1 MLLTG
6 RRTLEALTHT
16 SYEAPVYTPLELFDL
31 LGPSARQC
39 TRFAGISKTPAGPR
53 ADLRPCARDGCLWIF
68 SHLDAVLSAPRDRP
82 LPGELFLEDDLDG
95 VMALSYN
102 PDSAGAENPSRVP
115 AFDYAVPTLL
125 LRQILIDYLFEL
137 APLITSRSPHDLA
150 ADVLARSPS
159 LARAFYQSLL
169 VDCLLETR
177 PGCVCHIVDS
187 NVSSD
192 DDAVVAPKGFCLG
205 PGLALLHQAI
215 ELGPRGAS
223 GSQADPDIKDECILV
238 PRAGFT
244 AFDALVVS
252 GGMTRVTMLRAA
264 VGNQI
269 LELEPDDVEDIRGA
283 IDLFDRV
290 LPRREA
296 TKWYFVYAALD
307 EDRARSLAEREDAR
321 GTLERVDPRLRA
333 GWMKVDSRRKDVRAV
348 LVSSTESM
356 FDGCA
361 VR

>member
-1 MLLTG
+1 M
-6 RRTLEALTHT
+6 
-16 SYEAPVYTPLELFDL
+16 YTPLELFDL

-95 VMALSYN
+95 VLVLALTSNPNPN
-102 PDSAGAENPSRVP
+102 PDPESAGPENPSRIP
-115 AFDYAVPTLL
+115 EFDYAVPTLL
-125 LRQILIDYLFEL
+125 LRQILTDYLFEL
-137 APLITSRSPHDLA
+137 APLLTSRSPHDLA

-177 PGCVCHIVDS
+177 AGSVCHIVDS

-192 DDAVVAPKGFCLG
+192 DDAMLAPKGFCLG
-205 PGLALLHQAI
+205 PGLALLHRAI
-215 ELGPRGAS
+215 ELGPGGAS
-223 GSQADPDIKDECILV
+223 GSQAEPDIKDECILV

-244 AFDALVVS
+244 AFDVVVVS

-264 VGNQI
+264 VGNQA
-269 LELEPDDVEDIRGA
+269 LGLEPDDADAIRDT

-296 TKWYFVYAALD
+296 VKWYFVYAALD
-307 EDRARSLAEREDAR
+307 EDRARSLVEREDAR
-321 GTLERVDPRLRA
+321 GMLERVDPRLRM

-348 LVSSTESM
+348 LVSSTESI
-356 FDGCA
+356 FDGW
-361 VR
+361 VVQ